1 MSTETQKQAGGE
13 VDGAGTQNSLTVTD
27 NRTGETYELPDHRRH
42 GPRHGPPLRSRSTTT
57 TSA

>member
-27 NRTGETYELPDHRRH
+27 NRTGETYELPSPTARSA
-42 GPRHGPPLRSRSTTT
+42 PWTSARSRSPTT